1 MWSADQ
7 GLSRWGTQAA
17 VWLVTARSPNGAG
30 DSAIPLP
37 GRHPPL
43 HAPTHP
49 LSPPQPSDPTPAP
62 LTNLCR
68 DHSAQADPSC
78 CPAPL
83 LQSPP
88 YPFSSSL
95 RLFSTLQEGLSSLP
109 QCTYT
114 ALLHVLPSPSHLQ
127 VPFVPPGAQSPS
139 VPCVCAHISL
149 FTPAELYL
157 SLNPLL
163 YAPTPLTPTLPPPV
177 GLPSPPSLWVLS
189 KNNISEGLG
198 KKKTTPLFII
208 KTIKPPWR
216 VSIPPPSCPIH
227 QLFLPSSWHTATR
240 WPQGNVLHC
249 ALQSSGIAGS
259 D

>member
-1 MWSADQ
+1 MGQVTVRYPSL
-7 GLSRWGTQAA
+7 GGT
-17 VWLVTARSPNGAG
+17 
-30 DSAIPLP
+30 
-37 GRHPPL
+37 PPL

-88 YPFSSSL
+88 YLFSSSL

-139 VPCVCAHISL
+139 VPCVCAHISP
-149 FTPAELYL
+149 FTPTELYL
-157 SLNPLL
+157 SLSPPL
-163 YAPTPLTPTLPPPV
+163 YAPIPLTPTLPPPW
-177 GLPSPPSLWVLS
+177 GCPHPPPFGSCPRTTFQ
-189 KNNISEGLG
+189 KGLG
-198 KKKTTPLFII
+198 KKKTPLFII

-216 VSIPPPSCPIH
+216 VSIPPPI
-227 QLFLPSSWHTATR
+227 LPHPPVVSSIILAHSHSVAPRQRSPLCSPKLWHC
-240 WPQGNVLHC
+240 WQ
-249 ALQSSGIAGS
+249 
-259 D
+259 

>member
-7 GLSRWGTQAA
+7 GLSRWEPGLQYGLSQPEALMGQVTVRYPSLGGT
-17 VWLVTARSPNGAG
+17 
-30 DSAIPLP
+30 
-37 GRHPPL
+37 PPL

-88 YPFSSSL
+88 YLFSSSL
-95 RLFSTLQEGLSSLP
+95 RLFFTLQEGLSSLP

-127 VPFVPPGAQSPS
+127 VPFVPPGAQSPY
-139 VPCVCAHISL
+139 VPCVCAHISP

-157 SLNPLL
+157 SLSPPL
-163 YAPTPLTPTLPPPV
+163 YAPIPLTPTLPPPW
-177 GLPSPPSLWVLS
+177 GCPHPPPFGSCPRTTFQ
-189 KNNISEGLG
+189 KGLG
-198 KKKTTPLFII
+198 KKKKHHYL
-208 KTIKPPWR
+208 
-216 VSIPPPSCPIH
+216 
-227 QLFLPSSWHTATR
+227 
-240 WPQGNVLHC
+240 
-249 ALQSSGIAGS
+249 
-259 D
+259 